1 MRRQHRL
8 DSRPVRCAYASHP
21 TSRPHCQLS
30 AVVRYG
36 PIALCA
42 DCDARRSTLGKSITP
57 HPLPPQPPL
66 DVLDWIASADA
77 AVHQAH
83 TELAAAVARAR
94 ARQHSWA
101 VIGAVQ
107 HTSRQAASNASDKI
121 FQSSVDTGLLIGWPL
136 RSVSPVSLAR
146 GASPVKDRN
155 ALPVRNRA
163 ARPTIAVTVGAPT
176 SASPGRLAARW
187 AGSVQR

>member
-1 MRRQHRL
+1 MAGRTAPPTGPAATAPCNACRWTRPRPRRPECVVNTALTAGR
-8 DSRPVRCAYASHP
+8 SVVPASQP

-42 DCDARRSTLGKSITP
+42 DCDARRSTLGKGITP
-57 HPLPPQPPL
+57 HRLPPQPPL

-107 HTSRQAASNASDKI
+107 HTSRQAVQQRFGQD
-121 FQSSVDTGLLIGWPL
+121 
-136 RSVSPVSLAR
+136 
-146 GASPVKDRN
+146 
-155 ALPVRNRA
+155 LPVER
-163 ARPTIAVTVGAPT
+163 
-176 SASPGRLAARW
+176 
-187 AGSVQR
+187 

>member
-8 DSRPVRCAYASHP
+8 DSRPVRCAYASQP

-42 DCDARRSTLGKSITP
+42 DCDARRSTLGKGITP
-57 HPLPPQPPL
+57 HRLPPQPPL

-94 ARQHSWA
+94 ATA
-101 VIGAVQ
+101 
-107 HTSRQAASNASDKI
+107 AASSVWAWCTAASAEAI
-121 FQSSVDTGLLIGWPL
+121 QSRTSSGGWGGNRWGVMPLPRVERRASQSAHSAIGP
-136 RSVSPVSLAR
+136 
-146 GASPVKDRN
+146 
-155 ALPVRNRA
+155 
-163 ARPTIAVTVGAPT
+163 
-176 SASPGRLAARW
+176 
-187 AGSVQR
+187 